1 MTPEDIRSQR
11 FTTRLLHGLSPEEVT
26 AFLED
31 VAEAFGNIQHAHA
44 SLIERVKVLEAQVET
59 GPGRE
64 APPVE
69 PSPAI
74 REAQAQA
81 ESMLNAAREREASAS
96 SHIEVLRTAAFREVE
111 ALLHDA
117 RARAQ
122 ALLEAGQERD
132 AAMRQDA
139 EAVKARM
146 QMEADELVAGAAA
159 RAESLVTAARAQE
172 TAIRDDIDRL
182 TQSRLQLV
190 GRDPGQPRDVSAV
203 AGDDGSARASPW
215 STGCPRAVEWRSRR
229 RRLRRRGAGWS

>member
-190 GRDPGQPRDVSAV
+190 DEIRGNLETYQQWLGTMDPRGRARGRRDSLAQSNGAPDDVDSADEARVS
-203 AGDDGSARASPW
+203 
-215 STGCPRAVEWRSRR
+215 
-229 RRLRRRGAGWS
+229 